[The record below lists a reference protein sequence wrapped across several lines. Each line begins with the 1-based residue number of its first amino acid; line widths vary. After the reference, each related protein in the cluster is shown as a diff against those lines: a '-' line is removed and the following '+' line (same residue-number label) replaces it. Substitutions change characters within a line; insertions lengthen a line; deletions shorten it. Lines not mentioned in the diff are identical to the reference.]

1 MDIDARQMDVCTI
14 ALPGKLLPTI
24 IWPTIFF
31 YRLMPVVNRAKCN
44 AFSNRSGTP
53 RILVS
58 TTRIWS
64 LQVIRWGCN

>member
-1 MDIDARQMDVCTI
+1 VYYCASRKTI
-14 ALPGKLLPTI
+14 ANHRLANL
-24 IWPTIFF
+24 FF
-31 YRLMPVVNRAKCN
+31 YRLMPVVNRAKCS

-58 TTRIWS
+58 TTKIWS